1 MIHHVCMNIDGAIRN
16 AKDLRGC
23 IKENGCTLNTVAEVR
38 AWLNKQK
45 AKGYRVL
52 PMGYCKDFDFQT
64 GCPGHESGEEVKEHE
79 AICKIAC
86 AICDEEDTCTL
97 WCGTSTECKA
107 YQEAKKI
114 YEERKKNG

>member
-23 IKENGCTLNTVAEVR
+23 IKADGCTLNTLAEVR
-38 AWLNKQK
+38 EWLNKQK

-52 PMGYCKDFDFQT
+52 PMGCCKGFDFQT
-64 GCPGHESGEEVKEHE
+64 GCPGHDSDEEVKKHE
-79 AICKIAC
+79 AVTKIAC
-86 AICDEEDTCTL
+86 AICEEEETCTL
-97 WCGTSTECKA
+97 WCGVATECKA

-114 YEERKKNG
+114 YEERKSK